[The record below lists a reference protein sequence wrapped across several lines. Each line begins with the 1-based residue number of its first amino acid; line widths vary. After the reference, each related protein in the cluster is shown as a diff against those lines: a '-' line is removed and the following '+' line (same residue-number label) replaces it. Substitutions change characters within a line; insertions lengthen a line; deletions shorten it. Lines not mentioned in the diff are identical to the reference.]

1 MSDRRLILYCD
12 LCCKKWNKLIVIY
25 VVKLEKKAWNKM
37 YNFAVC
43 VEILQG
49 STYVPCII
57 YKKTQKH
64 DFNFLALL
72 GLDV

>member
-1 MSDRRLILYCD
+1 MEQAYCD
-12 LCCKKWNKLIVIY
+12 LCFKIG
-25 VVKLEKKAWNKM
+25 KKAWYKM

-64 DFNFLALL
+64 VFNFLALL